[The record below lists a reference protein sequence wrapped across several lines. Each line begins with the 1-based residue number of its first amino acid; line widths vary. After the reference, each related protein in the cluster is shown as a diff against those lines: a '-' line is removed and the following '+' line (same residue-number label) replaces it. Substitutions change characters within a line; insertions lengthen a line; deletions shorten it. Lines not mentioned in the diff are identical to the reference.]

1 MQSSFLMNGPAQE
14 MKLKLNNISTTPKMV
29 KKVIKNFDSSKT
41 SGPDCIPVVVVLIS
55 WTLLT
60 GAGSGLLTSVMEK
73 LNWFHL
79 TRLITLVL
87 LMWKRMCLFLRKN
100 HLLRCWG
107 WPSLTNWVGA
117 LTLFPLLKLLPRKLE
132 PWFVLWS
139 FFLLMLL
146 CISINHTAMHGIL
159 LPCLC

>member
-1 MQSSFLMNGPAQE
+1 
-14 MKLKLNNISTTPKMV
+14 MKLKLNNISQTPKMV

-55 WTLLT
+55 GTLLT
-60 GAGSGLLTSVMEK
+60 GAGSGLLTSMMEK

-79 TRLITLVL
+79 TSLISLVL
-87 LMWKRMCLFLRKN
+87 LMWKRMYLFLRKN

-117 LTLFPLLKLLPRKLE
+117 LTLSPLLKLPPRKLE

-139 FFLLMLL
+139 FFLLSLL
-146 CISINHTAMHGIL
+146 CFSINHTAMHGIL
-159 LPCLC
+159 LPCLCWCS